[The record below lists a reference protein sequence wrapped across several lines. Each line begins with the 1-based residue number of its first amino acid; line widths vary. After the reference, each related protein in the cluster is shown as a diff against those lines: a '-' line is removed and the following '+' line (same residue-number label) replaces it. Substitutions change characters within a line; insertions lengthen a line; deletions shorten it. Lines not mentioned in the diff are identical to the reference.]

1 MQISFYNFNKNE
13 IMNKF
18 KLLNRVAFVFLL
30 VLSVSC
36 NNEPRKKCNRS
47 FEVNVTN
54 KMDTVNRKDCD
65 GLKQG
70 IWVPSPSNKQTDT
83 LYYRNDTLLTN

>member
-18 KLLNRVAFVFLL
+18 KIIKQLAFFFLF
-30 VLSVSC
+30 VLSFSC
-36 NNEPRKKCNRS
+36 TNSEPSKKCTSS
-47 FEVNVTN
+47 FEVSPT
-54 KMDTVNRKDCD
+54 KDTVNRIDC

-70 IWVPSPSNKQTDT
+70 KWIPLPSNKQTDT
-83 LYYRNDTLLTN
+83 LYYKNDTLVPN

>member
-1 MQISFYNFNKNE
+1 
-13 IMNKF
+13 MNKF
-18 KLLNRVAFVFLL
+18 RLLNQIAFVLLL

-36 NNEPRKKCNRS
+36 NNEEPRKKCARS

-54 KMDTVNRKDCD
+54 KMDTINRKDCD

-70 IWVPSPSNKQTDT
+70 IWISNQLKDT
-83 LYYRNDTLLTN
+83 VYYHNDTLVANN